1 MERPELKTVIA
12 GLQEQGYRTGRA
24 FPGERMP
31 HIQRPAVA
39 VALQKEESGS
49 QTLAVTVLYPESM
62 GGGACEDDARVV
74 AGYLRGMGYECV
86 QEHCQYDG
94 KSDRFFVRIL
104 ANWRDVQAD
113 APYTVSVGE
122 ELMRYTTAF
131 SAEQKTDVIF
141 VGAAGKGAPAGVV
154 GSPLPWTVTLEELIP
169 RDVEEPEDPPEPF
182 DLRVR
187 RGNVEECYRDCRWVS
202 QRRQDTQEGL
212 RKTRVGMALIRS
224 VEKYAES

>member
-12 GLQEQGYRTGRA
+12 GLQDQGYRTGRA

-74 AGYLRGMGYECV
+74 ASYLRGMGYECV

-104 ANWRDVQAD
+104 AIWNDVQAD
-113 APYTVSVGE
+113 APYTVSVNG

-131 SAEQKTDVIF
+131 SAEQKREVRPI
-141 VGAAGKGAPAGVV
+141 GAMGKGEAV
-154 GSPLPWTVTLEELIP
+154 GFAVTAQPWVLSLEELIP
-169 RDVEEPEDPPEPF
+169 RDVAEPEDPREPF
-182 DLRVR
+182 ALVVR
-187 RGNVEECYRDCRWVS
+187 RGAVEETYGGCRWTFYL
-202 QRRQDTQEGL
+202 RQDTQEGL
-212 RKTRVGMALIRS
+212 RKARAAVALTRS
-224 VEKYAES
+224 VAVNE

>member
-12 GLQEQGYRTGRA
+12 GLQDQGYRTGRA

-74 AGYLRGMGYECV
+74 AGFLRGMGYECV

-104 ANWRDVQAD
+104 ATWNDVQAD
-113 APYTVSVGE
+113 APYTVTVGE
-122 ELMRYTTAF
+122 NLMRYTTSF
-131 SAEQKTDVIF
+131 QAEQKINVEDWD
-141 VGAAGKGAPAGVV
+141 GRDGENSASA
-154 GSPLPWTVTLEELIP
+154 PWTLTLEEMIP
-169 RDVEEPEDPPEPF
+169 RDVEEPEDVAVPF
-182 DLRVR
+182 VLTVS
-187 RGNVEECYRDCRWVS
+187 RGTVEESYSDCCWSSYNRL
-202 QRRQDTQEGL
+202 DTQEGL
-212 RKTRVGMALIRS
+212 RKVRTILALKRN
-224 VEKYAES
+224 VKKLG

>member
-12 GLQEQGYRTGRA
+12 GLQDQGYRTGRA

-104 ANWRDVQAD
+104 AIWNDVQAD
-113 APYTVSVGE
+113 APYVVSIGGE
-122 ELMRYTTAF
+122 LARYTTAF
-131 SAEQKTDVIF
+131 SAEQKTEVTAIGAIGS
-141 VGAAGKGAPAGVV
+141 GAAV
-154 GSPLPWTVTLEELIP
+154 GFVAKAQPWTLNLEELIP
-169 RDVEEPEDPPEPF
+169 RDVEEPGDPAEPF
-182 DLRVR
+182 DLVVR
-187 RGNVEECYRDCRWVS
+187 RGSVEEWYRGCRWTS
-202 QRRQDTQEGL
+202 QLRQDTQEGL
-212 RKTRVGMALIRS
+212 KKARTAVALTRS
-224 VEKYAES
+224 VEKNE

>member
-74 AGYLRGMGYECV
+74 AGFLRGMGYECV

-104 ANWRDVQAD
+104 AVWRDVQAD
-113 APYTVSVGE
+113 APYSVSIGE
-122 ELMRYTTAF
+122 ELMRYTTSF
-131 SAEQKTDVIF
+131 RAEQKRKD
-141 VGAAGKGAPAGVV
+141 GEEE
-154 GSPLPWTVTLEELIP
+154 PWTLTLEELIP
-169 RDVEEPEDPPEPF
+169 RDIAEPREESEPF
-182 DLRVR
+182 VLTVA
-187 RGNVEECYRDCRWVS
+187 RGSMLERYGDCRWTS
-202 QRRQDTQEGL
+202 HSRLDTQEGL
-212 RKTRVGMALIRS
+212 EKVRTAQAMTRT
-224 VEKYAES
+224 VEIQG

>member
-12 GLQEQGYRTGRA
+12 GLQGQGYRTGRA

-31 HIQRPAVA
+31 HIEKPAVA

-104 ANWRDVQAD
+104 AIWNDVQAD
-113 APYTVSVGE
+113 APYVVSMGGE
-122 ELMRYTTAF
+122 LVRYTTDF
-131 SAEQKTDVIF
+131 SAEQKVEVRPVRAMGSETA
-141 VGAAGKGAPAGVV
+141 VGLTAAPQ
-154 GSPLPWTVTLEELIP
+154 LWTLRLEELIP
-169 RDVEEPEDPPEPF
+169 RDMAEPEDPAEPF
-182 DLRVR
+182 DLTVR
-187 RGNVEECYRDCRWVS
+187 RGNMEESYGGCRWTS
-202 QRRQDTQEGL
+202 HLRQDTQEGL
-212 RKTRVGMALIRS
+212 KRVRTALALTRS
-224 VEKYAES
+224 VEKNG

>member
-1 MERPELKTVIA
+1 MERPEITAVID
-12 GLQEQGYRTGRA
+12 GLQGQGYRTGRA

-74 AGYLRGMGYECV
+74 AAYLRGMGYECV

-104 ANWRDVQAD
+104 AIWNDVQAD
-113 APYTVSVGE
+113 APYAVSVNG

-131 SAEQKTDVIF
+131 WAEQKTEISPIGAMGQEAA
-141 VGAAGKGAPAGVV
+141 VGFAAKAQ
-154 GSPLPWTVTLEELIP
+154 PWVLTLEELIP
-169 RDVEEPEDPPEPF
+169 RDVEEPAEPAEPF
-182 DLRVR
+182 ELVVR
-187 RGNVEECYRDCRWVS
+187 RGTVAECYRGCRWTAH
-202 QRRQDTQEGL
+202 RRQDTQEGL
-212 RKTRVGMALIRS
+212 KKARIGVALTRS
-224 VEKYAES
+224 VEKV

>member
-1 MERPELKTVIA
+1 MERPELNTVIA
-12 GLQEQGYRTGRA
+12 GLQDQGYRTGRA

-31 HIQRPAVA
+31 HIQKPAVA

-104 ANWRDVQAD
+104 AIWNDVQSD
-113 APYTVSVGE
+113 APYVVSIGGE
-122 ELMRYTTAF
+122 LVRYTTAF
-131 SAEQKTDVIF
+131 SAEQKVAVEPVRAMGSETA
-141 VGAAGKGAPAGVV
+141 VGLVAAPQ
-154 GSPLPWTVTLEELIP
+154 LWTLMLEELIP
-169 RDVEEPEDPPEPF
+169 RDIEEPADPAEPF
-182 DLRVR
+182 ILVVR
-187 RGNVEECYRDCRWVS
+187 RGSVTECYGGCRWTS
-202 QRRQDTQEGL
+202 HLRQETQEGL
-212 RKTRVGMALIRS
+212 RKLRTAVALTRS
-224 VEKYAES
+224 VEKVG

>member
-1 MERPELKTVIA
+1 MERPELKNVIA

-24 FPGERMP
+24 YPGERMP
-31 HIQRPAVA
+31 HIQKPAVA

-74 AGYLRGMGYECV
+74 AGFLRGMGYECV

-104 ANWRDVQAD
+104 AIWKDVQAD
-113 APYTVSVGE
+113 APYTVSVGG

-131 SAEQKTDVIF
+131 GAEQKTDAIF
-141 VGAAGKGAPAGVV
+141 IGSMGSGIPAGVV
-154 GSPLPWTVTLEELIP
+154 GSPKPWTVTLEELIP
-169 RDVEEPEDPPEPF
+169 RDVEEPAEQAEPF
-182 DLRVR
+182 ELTVR
-187 RGNVEECYRDCRWVS
+187 RGNVEECYGGCRWTYHS
-202 QRRQDTQEGL
+202 RQDTQEGL
-212 RKTRVGMALIRS
+212 RKIRTGIALTRSM
-224 VEKYAES
+224 EKYGES

>member
-1 MERPELKTVIA
+1 MERPELKTVIE

-31 HIQRPAVA
+31 HIQKPAVA

-49 QTLAVTVLYPESM
+49 QTLAVTVLYPENM

-74 AGYLRGMGYECV
+74 AGYLRGMGFECV

-104 ANWRDVQAD
+104 ATWEDVQAD

-122 ELMRYTTAF
+122 SLMRYTTGF
-131 SAEQKTDVIF
+131 RAELKRSETWDEE
-141 VGAAGKGAPAGVV
+141 
-154 GSPLPWTVTLEELIP
+154 SETTVEHVTWALTLEEMIP
-169 RDVEEPEDPPEPF
+169 RGAEEPEEPGDPF
-182 DLRVR
+182 VLTIM
-187 RGNVEECYRDCRWVS
+187 RGAVQERYGDCRWTTHS
-202 QRRQDTQEGL
+202 RQDTQEGL
-212 RKTRVGMALIRS
+212 RKVRTALAQTRT
-224 VEKYAES
+224 VERTA

>member
-12 GLQEQGYRTGRA
+12 GLQDQGYRTGRA

-104 ANWRDVQAD
+104 AIWNDVQAD
-113 APYTVSVGE
+113 APYVVSIGGE
-122 ELMRYTTAF
+122 LVRYTTAF
-131 SAEQKTDVIF
+131 SAEQKTEVTAVGAMGSGTAVGF
-141 VGAAGKGAPAGVV
+141 VGRTQ
-154 GSPLPWTVTLEELIP
+154 PWTLSLEELVP
-169 RDVEEPEDPPEPF
+169 RDVEEPEDPLEPF
-182 DLRVR
+182 DLVIR
-187 RGNVEECYRDCRWVS
+187 RGNVEECYRGCRWTS
-202 QRRQDTQEGL
+202 QLRQDTQEGL
-212 RKTRVGMALIRS
+212 KKARTAVALTRS
-224 VEKYAES
+224 VEKYE

>member
-24 FPGERMP
+24 FPGERTP
-31 HIQRPAVA
+31 HIQKPAVA

-74 AGYLRGMGYECV
+74 AGYLRGMGFECV

-104 ANWRDVQAD
+104 AIWKDVQAD
-113 APYTVSVGE
+113 APYTVSINQ

-131 SAEQKTDVIF
+131 GAEQKTDVIF
-141 VGAAGKGAPAGVV
+141 VGSMGKGAPAGVV
-154 GSPLPWTVTLEELIP
+154 GRAQPWTLTLEELIP
-169 RDVEEPEDPPEPF
+169 RDVEEPELQAEPF
-182 DLRVR
+182 DLTVC
-187 RGNVEECYRDCRWVS
+187 RGSVVECYQGCRWTAH
-202 QRRQDTQEGL
+202 RRQDTQEGL
-212 RKTRVGMALIRS
+212 KRVRVGVALTRS
-224 VEKYAES
+224 VEKDG